1 MPKKGELA
9 SKSETAKKVQSSS
22 AKTSAVSKTTS
33 GKAQNPLFEKRP
45 RNFAIGQDIQPKR
58 DVTRFVKWPKYVRLQ
73 RQRRILLA
81 RLKVPPAINQ
91 FTRTLDKSSATTL
104 FKLLNKYKPESRVQ
118 KKQRLLKAAEAK
130 TKGETAS
137 ASTRSKNV
145 VHFGI
150 NEITTLVE
158 SKKAKFVAIAHDVDP
173 IELVVWLPA
182 LCRKQGIPYCIVKGK
197 ARLGAACNMKTATA
211 VALTSVEKEDTKDL
225 NNLTDL
231 FNASFNNN
239 ADARRMW
246 GGGRLG
252 SKAMAAQ
259 KKREKALA
267 KESGAKMAH

>member
-1 MPKKGELA
+1 MPKKGDLA
-9 SKSETAKKVQSSS
+9 SKSETAKKVQATQ
-22 AKTSAVSKTTS
+22 AKTSAVSKTTN
-33 GKAQNPLFEKRP
+33 GRAANPLFEKRP
-45 RNFAIGQDIQPKR
+45 RNYAIGQDIQPRR
-58 DVTRFVKWPKYVRLQ
+58 DVTRFVKWPRYVRLQ

-104 FKLLNKYKPESRVQ
+104 FKLLNKYKPESKVQ
-118 KKQRLLKAAEAK
+118 KKARLLKAAEAK
-130 TKGETAS
+130 TKGETAP
-137 ASTRSKNV
+137 AQPKKNTV
-145 VHFGI
+145 AYGI
-150 NEITTLVE
+150 NEIANLVE

-197 ARLGAACNMKTATA
+197 ARLGLVCGKKTVTA
-211 VALTSVEKEDTKDL
+211 VALTSIEKEDTKDL
-225 NNLTDL
+225 TNLLEL

-246 GGGRLG
+246 GGGKLG
-252 SKAMAAQ
+252 AKAVAAQ

-267 KESGAKMAH
+267 KESGAKIAH